1 MFSRDEVELIAR
13 EAAAEGA
20 RLVLR
25 DLGIPSDE
33 AGLMN
38 FRRDMT
44 EARDLLEAFRVAKHT
59 IWVTAVK
66 WATGLLLAAVVA
78 GIGWNVYGSHR

>member
-1 MFSRDEVELIAR
+1 MFSREEMDLIAK
-13 EAAAEGA
+13 EAGAEGA
-20 RLVLR
+20 RRVLR

-33 AGLMN
+33 AGLVN

-66 WATGLLLAAVVA
+66 WATGLFLAALVA